1 MNIATSKIT
10 MHNFHRNIHIAAK
23 SPTSFPPSAGELVL
37 AECLAIIQEGGSVAA
52 RGGGEINLEAAVAGG
67 VDMWGV
73 VIRAWVVDQSLVQE
87 FDGTGVKSLC
97 VIMSEGDGGGLG
109 CLVGG
114 VKRLQGI
121 GGSIGEGV
129 EVVSWCGKDTL
140 AQPGGGSDSGDYA
153 LRLSRCR

>member
-1 MNIATSKIT
+1 

-23 SPTSFPPSAGELVL
+23 SPTSFPPSAGELAL
-37 AECLAIIQEGGSVAA
+37 AECLAIILKGGSVAA
-52 RGGGEINLEAAVAGG
+52 RGGGSVNLEAAITGG

-73 VIRAWVVDQSLVQE
+73 VIRAWVADQPLVQE

-97 VIMSEGDGGGLG
+97 VIMSEGDGGELG
-109 CLVGG
+109 SLVGG

-140 AQPGGGSDSGDYA
+140 AQPGVGSDSGDYA